1 MDFKKFNT
9 SWGDTP
15 VYKYCKTGATA
26 PNLLVNK
33 ITSVT
38 GQGIT
43 AYNTNGTITING
55 TNSST
60 ATWLW
65 CQSGRISGTATFQE
79 LGKGKYVVGGVPE
92 DSSSSTYR
100 LYLVNKSTESGTSTS
115 TAIDATNDPLV
126 IDNTNGDYNYVALR
140 ISISGG
146 TVCDNVVFTPYIKP
160 IENSWYQVEAYKREN
175 GAWTAEPTNGRV
187 LLGAKKKVITEM
199 LDPSDE

>member
-15 VYKYCKTGATA
+15 VYKYCETNG
-26 PNLLVNK
+26 PNLLVNN
-33 ITSVT
+33 ITTVT

-43 AYNTNGTITING
+43 AVNTNGTVTING

-79 LGKGKYVVGGVPE
+79 LGKGKYTVGGVPE
-92 DSSSSTYR
+92 DSTSSNYR
-100 LYLVNKSTESGTSTS
+100 LFLVNKATESGTSTS
-115 TAIDATNDPLV
+115 TAIDASIDPLV
-126 IDNTNGDYNYVALR
+126 IDNTEGNYNYVALR

-146 TVCDNVVFTPYIKP
+146 IVCDNVVFTPYIKP
-160 IENSWYQVEAYKREN
+160 IDNSWYQVEAYKREN
-175 GAWTAEPTNGRV
+175 GVWTAEPTNGRA
-187 LLGAKKKVITEM
+187 LLTVKKKVITEK
-199 LDPSDE
+199 LDPSDEDI